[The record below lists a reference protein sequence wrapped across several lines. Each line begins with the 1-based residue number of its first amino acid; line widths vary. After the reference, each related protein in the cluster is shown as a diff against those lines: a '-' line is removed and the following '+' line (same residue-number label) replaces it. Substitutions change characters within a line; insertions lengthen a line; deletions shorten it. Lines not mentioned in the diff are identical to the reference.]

1 MGRRKGLL
9 SVALKPSLA
18 GTLLVASGAILIAG
32 KGLFAKALYDMGLTF
47 HDVAAIRSVLAV
59 PGFALLAWLYRGRN
73 AHSTQAGRQRRDLF
87 LAIFAG
93 VLCYYLGALANFYAL
108 TIIDASVER
117 PLLFAYPIFVVLI
130 TTAIDRKPPA
140 PRVILAL
147 ILTSLGVVLVTD
159 ALNTTLTDA
168 EWSGMGWILF
178 CSMSIAIYFL
188 ISGELTQRLGSG
200 LFTLTAMS
208 AAAASFAV
216 HYQIVQGWQKIA
228 LSPTAWLTL
237 GGLIVFS
244 TVLPLFLMAEGVRR
258 VGASRASLISTLGPP
273 ATAIMAYEL
282 TGEILSPGQLM
293 GIALV
298 LVGVLALELRRT
310 RAA

>member
-1 MGRRKGLL
+1 
-9 SVALKPSLA
+9 
-18 GTLLVASGAILIAG
+18 VASGAILIAA
-32 KGLFAKALYDMGLTF
+32 KGLFAKGLYGMGLTF

-59 PGFALLAWLYRGRN
+59 PGFALLAWLYGDGGRAVIN
-73 AHSTQAGRQRRDLF
+73 TLDGLRRHDVL

-130 TTAIDRKPPA
+130 TTAIDRKPPS
-140 PRVILAL
+140 PRVISAL
-147 ILTSLGVVLVTD
+147 LLTSLGVVLVTD
-159 ALNTTLTDA
+159 ALNNTLTDA

-178 CSMSIAIYFL
+178 CSITIAIYFL

-200 LFTLTAMS
+200 LFTLIAMT
-208 AAAASFAV
+208 AAAVGFAG
-216 HYQIVQGWQKIA
+216 HYQVVQGWQNIA
-228 LSPTAWLTL
+228 LSTPAWLTL
-237 GGLIVFS
+237 AGLIVFS

-258 VGASRASLISTLGPP
+258 IGASRASLISTLGPP
-273 ATAIMAYEL
+273 ATAIMAYKL
-282 TGEILSPGQLM
+282 TGESLSVEQLI

-298 LVGVLALELRRT
+298 LVGVLALELGRT
-310 RAA
+310 RSA